1 MTARCVGGRL
11 AGLKVEDIAGI
22 LPNNFEGDYM
32 EITFLPPEYLI
43 NATRE
48 IVGGSIESDFLIR
61 AIKIKNTLAD
71 PVILTSIRFDLR
83 IEGIT
88 VKRVAYPEETLEGRT
103 KAFSTNVKQIQ
114 GEARLMFLGADG
126 FWNNELVSDTPALA
140 PQQETGILL
149 EHFRIVRKSPI
160 DEYLVTVTF
169 TQNGQEAS
177 AGLSIPVVGYESKN
191 DYIFPLRGAWLAVNT
206 HNDIH
211 FHRRMHSQEFA
222 MDLMRLTPDFRLIPH
237 PKAANTDYCFY
248 GEDIYAI
255 ADGEVTSCFDG
266 IPENPAGLGSRLPA
280 DEWGK
285 LKEKHGFVPWAAGNY
300 VILKHAGDEY
310 SFCAHMIPGSLT
322 VKKGDKIKQAQIIG
336 KLGNS
341 GNSDAP
347 HLHFHL
353 MAGPSILSA
362 RGLPCRFTNL
372 KDMTGEPLPFIE
384 ENNSIV
390 HAE

>member
-1 MTARCVGGRL
+1 V
-11 AGLKVEDIAGI
+11 K
-22 LPNNFEGDYM
+22 
-32 EITFLPPEYLI
+32 ITFLPPENLI

-61 AIKIKNTLAD
+61 AVKIKNTLAD
-71 PVILTSIRFDLR
+71 PVILTGIRFDLK

-88 VKRVAYPEETLEGRT
+88 VKRVAYPEETLKGRT
-103 KAFSTNVKQIQ
+103 EALSTNVKQIQ
-114 GEARLMFLGADG
+114 TEARQVFLGTEK
-126 FWNNELVSDTPALA
+126 FWNNEMVSDTPTLA

-149 EHFRIVRKSPI
+149 EHFRIVRKSPV
-160 DEYLVTVTF
+160 DECLVTVTY
-169 TQNGQEAS
+169 TQNGQEAN

-191 DYIFPLRGAWLAVNT
+191 DYIFPLRGAWLALNT
-206 HNDIH
+206 HDDIH

-222 MDLMRLTPDFRLIPH
+222 MDLMRMTPDFRLIPH

-248 GEDIYAI
+248 DENIYAI

-266 IPENPAGLGSRLPA
+266 IPENPPGLGSRLPKE
-280 DEWGK
+280 EWDR
-285 LKEKHGFVPWAAGNY
+285 LKEKYGFTAGVAGNY
-300 VILKHAGDEY
+300 VVIKHKGDEY
-310 SFCAHMIPGSLT
+310 SFYAHMIPGSLT
-322 VKKGDKIKQAQIIG
+322 VKKGDKVKQAQIIG

-372 KDMTGEPLPFIE
+372 KDVVGEPLPFIE